1 MRRSSKRYCR
11 FCGIDVAKDKHVACI
26 LDADGRLVAAKQS
39 FSNDA
44 VGYDRT
50 IRRLRQA
57 GQRSQILIAMEAT
70 GHYWYSLHDFLQRHG
85 YHVVVVNPIQT
96 AQQAKKGIRKR
107 KTDKID
113 ARHIAT
119 LIKNG
124 EHRPTIIPGEP
135 AMTCRQLTRLR
146 YSMVRQR
153 ARIKQW
159 IHSRLHPV
167 WPEFESSFA
176 DPLSITA
183 RALLRAAPTPEDL
196 MAMTLD
202 QLAQLLRRA
211 SRGRLGA
218 ERAQRIRTATET
230 SIGMRRGLDGTRIAI
245 GTLLDQLDALQPV
258 EQKLQEQIERLAA
271 QLPTYLLTL
280 PGANALRAVS
290 LFGETDPIESFPSP
304 DQLVAFTGLDID
316 VFQTGQYTAPQRH
329 VTKRGSP
336 FLRRALWAMA
346 AIAVR
351 TEGELR
357 TYYLRR
363 KRHGLHHLA
372 AVTAT
377 AIKLTR
383 ITWRILTDRR
393 DYIPDGRSIQS

>member
-26 LDADGRLVAAKQS
+26 LDAEGRLVAAKQS
-39 FSNDA
+39 FTNDA
-44 VGYDRT
+44 VGYDR
-50 IRRLRQA
+50 IIQRLRRA

-159 IHSRLHPV
+159 IHSRLHTV

-202 QLAQLLRRA
+202 ELAQLLRKA

-336 FLRRALWAMA
+336 FLRRTLWAMA

-363 KRHGLHHLA
+363 RRHGLHYLA
-372 AVTAT
+372 AVTAA